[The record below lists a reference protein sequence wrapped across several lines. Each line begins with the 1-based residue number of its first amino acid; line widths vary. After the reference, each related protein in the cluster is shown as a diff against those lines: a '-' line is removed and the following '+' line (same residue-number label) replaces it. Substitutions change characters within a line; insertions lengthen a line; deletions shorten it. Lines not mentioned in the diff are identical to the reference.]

1 MLDDIDRAAAREG
14 SAMASLASHN
24 HRRRGDGR
32 SDPHT
37 GRVKLP
43 NNVDIDVVR
52 ILKIL
57 RTPNGSD

>member
-1 MLDDIDRAAAREG
+1 MLDDIDREAEREG
-14 SAMASLASHN
+14 SAMTSLKSYNPRH
-24 HRRRGDGR
+24 RGDGR

-43 NNVDIDVVR
+43 NNIDIDVVR

>member
-1 MLDDIDRAAAREG
+1 MLDDIDREAEREG
-14 SAMASLASHN
+14 CAMKSLRSYSP
-24 HRRRGDGR
+24 RRRGDGR
-32 SDPHT
+32 SDPYA

-43 NNVDIDVVR
+43 NNIDIDVVR